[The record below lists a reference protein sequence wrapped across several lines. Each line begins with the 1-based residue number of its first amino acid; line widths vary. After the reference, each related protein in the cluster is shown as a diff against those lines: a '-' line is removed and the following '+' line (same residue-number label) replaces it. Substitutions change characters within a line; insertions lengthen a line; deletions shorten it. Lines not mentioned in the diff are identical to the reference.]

1 MKYSYCSGQS
11 AIVNQNDLAIPEAY
25 RIQYSYI
32 TPCAYFTSNWCI
44 LSYSVMK
51 KIQIDLRG
59 TIFVSRSLALQNTL
73 ERLTSK
79 NLAEVISDG
88 NYYLDRNPLIFHHI
102 LDFYS
107 EGRFHLPRNICPI
120 QARRE
125 VEFWGI
131 PLTEVPPCCYE
142 TLYGDNESELK
153 AISALEEEIN
163 EVEEKYNQMKR
174 QHDTSGSF
182 SWIAIRYKLVHALNF
197 PMQTLLGRVS
207 LHVT

>member
-1 MKYSYCSGQS
+1 MC
-11 AIVNQNDLAIPEAY
+11 LL
-25 RIQYSYI
+25 YI
-32 TPCAYFTSNWCI
+32 ELVHLVLLSHEENSNRSERNNFCI
-44 LSYSVMK
+44 
-51 KIQIDLRG
+51 
-59 TIFVSRSLALQNTL
+59 ALLGFAEYPRET
-73 ERLTSK
+73 TSK
-79 NLAEVISDG
+79 NSAEVISDG

-174 QHDTSGSF
+174 QHDTPGSF